1 MSKDLL
7 EELENDA
14 AFSAVPVTD
23 DALKSVRSIA
33 LQMQTTQQ
41 KVSQLEEDLK
51 REKENLRKL
60 SDEDLPSKLQEVGIV
75 NFELDDG
82 SVVQVKENISA
93 HIKEANRAAAYEWLR
108 DNALDDIIKNTVVCS
123 FGREE
128 DDRASDFFAFAKKE
142 GFEPQQNSS
151 IHPSTLKAFAKDRI
165 AQGEEIPMD
174 LFGIWVGQRATIKK
188 SKKGV

>member
-1 MSKDLL
+1 MDNLL

-33 LQMQTTQQ
+33 LQMQNTQQ

-51 REKENLRKL
+51 REKESLRKL
-60 SDEDLPSKLQEVGIV
+60 SDEDLPSKLQEIGIV

-93 HIKEANRAAAYEWLR
+93 HIKEENRVAAYEWLR
-108 DNALDDIIKNTVVCS
+108 DHGLDDIIKNTVVCS

-128 DDRASDFFAFAKKE
+128 DDKASDFFAFAKKE

-151 IHPSTLKAFAKDRI
+151 IQPSTFKAFAKDRI

-188 SKKGV
+188 TKKEA

>member
-1 MSKDLL
+1 MENLL

-33 LQMQTTQQ
+33 LQMQNTQQ

-51 REKENLRKL
+51 REKESLRKL
-60 SDEDLPSKLQEVGIV
+60 SDEDLPSKLQEIGIV

-93 HIKEANRAAAYEWLR
+93 HIKEENRVAAYEWLR
-108 DNALDDIIKNTVVCS
+108 DHGLDDIIKNTVVCS

-128 DDRASDFFAFAKKE
+128 DDKASDFFAFAKKE

-188 SKKGV
+188 TKKEA

>member
-1 MSKDLL
+1 MENLL
-7 EELENDA
+7 EELGNDA

-33 LQMQTTQQ
+33 LQMQNTQQ

-51 REKENLRKL
+51 REKESLRKL
-60 SDEDLPSKLQEVGIV
+60 SDEDLPSKLQEIGIV

-93 HIKEANRAAAYEWLR
+93 HIKEENRVAAYEWLR
-108 DNALDDIIKNTVVCS
+108 DHGLDDIIKNTVVCS

-128 DDRASDFFAFAKKE
+128 DDKASDFFAFAKKE

-188 SKKGV
+188 TKKEA

>member
-1 MSKDLL
+1 MENLL

-33 LQMQTTQQ
+33 LQMQNTQQ

-51 REKENLRKL
+51 REKESLRKL
-60 SDEDLPSKLQEVGIV
+60 SDEDLPSKLQEIGIV

-93 HIKEANRAAAYEWLR
+93 HIKEENRVAAYEWLR
-108 DNALDDIIKNTVVCS
+108 DHGLDDIIKNTVVCN

-128 DDRASDFFAFAKKE
+128 DDKASDFFAFAKKE

-188 SKKGV
+188 TKKGA

>member
-1 MSKDLL
+1 MDNLL
-7 EELENDA
+7 DELENDA

-33 LQMQTTQQ
+33 LQMQNTQQ

-51 REKENLRKL
+51 REKESLRKL
-60 SDEDLPSKLQEVGIV
+60 SDEDLPSKLQEIGIV

-93 HIKEANRAAAYEWLR
+93 HIKEENRVAAYEWLR
-108 DNALDDIIKNTVVCS
+108 DHGLDDIIKNTVVCS

-128 DDRASDFFAFAKKE
+128 DDKASDFFAFAKKE

-188 SKKGV
+188 TKKEA